1 MLLVYCLQSVEYHWQ
16 RLAVHERKEKQL
28 EVEVMKCEVEQDMRI
43 MSRQEQRAEQDHGL
57 VPAGGGRLTAD
68 SN

>member
-1 MLLVYCLQSVEYHWQ
+1 MLLVYCLQSAEYHWQ

-28 EVEVMKCEVEQDMRI
+28 EVEVEQDEPAG
-43 MSRQEQRAEQDHGL
+43 SREQSKSTAL

-68 SN
+68 SNQCPY